1 MFLLIACAMK
11 VLTAVFGWGSFLLAV
26 LLGTVL
32 LDRKRKVLGYGCI
45 TYAVCFLILRFFFS
59 ELYFQW
65 IPGVLV
71 FLTVVST
78 IRSCYKDRVNGKRWW
93 NW

>member
-32 LDRKRKVLGYGCI
+32 LDRKRKVLGYG
-45 TYAVCFLILRFFFS
+45 
-59 ELYFQW
+59 
-65 IPGVLV
+65 
-71 FLTVVST
+71 
-78 IRSCYKDRVNGKRWW
+78 
-93 NW
+93 